1 MEFYLHNKDDRK
13 LKTLVNLAT
22 TFKIDDDNYI
32 IYYNTEVE
40 KTVIDIYIGKIS
52 YGNECL
58 VINKLPTD
66 KQNKFLSVVKEI
78 LANKNPE
85 TEFSDYK
92 NIIATATIVLESVQK
107 IQIPTSSLD
116 ALKKYHNDEI
126 NFEIDEEFNSNDINI
141 EQNIENENNN
151 NKIEDNET
159 ISFEMDNNFNDDNI
173 NTQNNKNENNEQK
186 MESTTESKIEENT
199 SDTFIN
205 SNDMLNGLDNLLNE
219 RNEKKK
225 IKSKK
230 EKKINTPLL
239 VVLILVLIIT
249 AVLYFVGNGIE

>member
-13 LKTLVNLAT
+13 LKTLVNLVT

-52 YGNECL
+52 YGDECL
-58 VINKLPTD
+58 VINKLPSD
-66 KQNKFLSVVKEI
+66 KQNKFLEVIKQI

-85 TEFSDYK
+85 IEFSDYK
-92 NIIATATIVLESVQK
+92 NIIDTATIVLESVQK

-116 ALKKYHNDEI
+116 LLKNYHTEEI
-126 NFEIDEEFNSNDINI
+126 NVENNEEFNGNEINI
-141 EQNIENENNN
+141 EQKIENENSDNE
-151 NKIEDNET
+151 IEDNET
-159 ISFEMDNNFNDDNI
+159 ISFEIDNNFNDDNI
-173 NTQNNKNENNEQK
+173 NSQSNENNEQK
-186 MESTTESKIEENT
+186 IENTSESKIEEND
-199 SDTFIN
+199 SNNFIN

-219 RNEKKK
+219 REEKKK
-225 IKSKK
+225 IKSNK

-239 VVLILVLIIT
+239 IILILVLMVTVI
-249 AVLYFVGNGIE
+249 LYFIGNGI